1 MHNTKVGVDLAEKV
15 IQVCVFRK
23 KSVNSNKEMSPET
36 FMDCLANSKPM
47 TVVFEA
53 CGTSNYWMQKA
64 QEHGHDARLISA
76 KLVETVRQNQK
87 TDKNDALAVIQA
99 AMLPDV
105 NFISGKTPAQQQLQ
119 SMQRMRELAIKNRDA
134 LKKQLRSLLLELGI
148 RTGNKKGGMLMAI
161 DEVLED
167 ADNGLTVEFRRALHT
182 AREQL
187 SVAIETV
194 KAYESGLESAIK
206 LHHDCKKLLKLES
219 VGPVNAV
226 NLYMTL
232 ACNDSEVFS
241 KGKDAA
247 ACIGLT
253 PLQHS
258 SGGKTKNGSIGKK
271 VKNSMLRSQL
281 ITGAMAVVQQ
291 LKKRPAKT
299 EKEVWLK
306 GVIER
311 RGKKRAAVAL
321 ANKTVRTAFAMLRDG
336 TEYVTKP
343 LVVTA

>member
-1 MHNTKVGVDLAEKV
+1 MHTTKVGVDLAENF
-15 IQVCVFRK
+15 IQVCIFK
-23 KSVNSNKEMSPET
+23 KDSVNSNEEMSPET
-36 FMDCLANSKPM
+36 FLDWLANSQPV

-53 CGTSNYWMQKA
+53 CGTSNFWRQKA

-105 NFISGKTPAQQQLQ
+105 NFISGKTTAQQQLQ
-119 SMQRMRELAIKNRDA
+119 SVQRMRELAIKNRDA

-148 RTGNKKGGMLMAI
+148 RTGSKKGGVLLVI

-167 ADNGLTVEFRRALHT
+167 AENGLAAVFREALST
-182 AREQL
+182 ARKQL
-187 SVAIETV
+187 SMAIESV
-194 KAYESGLESAIK
+194 KSYDSHLEGAVR

-253 PLQHS
+253 PVQHS
-258 SGGKTKNGSIGKK
+258 SGGKTKIGSIGKK

-291 LKKRPAKT
+291 LKNRPAKT
-299 EKEVWLK
+299 EKEAWLK
-306 GVIER
+306 GVMER
-311 RGKKRAAVAL
+311 RGKKCAAVAL
-321 ANKTVRTAFAMLRDG
+321 ANKTVRTAFAMLRDS
-336 TEYVTKP
+336 TEYVAKP
-343 LVVTA
+343 LAVKA